1 MSAILAI
8 DTASP
13 AFALALQRDT
23 RDDGGG
29 ESDKPRIFESD
40 ADFSHASLLAT
51 VEERLRG
58 APLEAVVVVC
68 GPGSYSGLRAGI
80 ATAQGLAIARGCTL
94 AGISTLEAVAA
105 AYQRDSREPRDFT
118 AVHPAGRGDFAAQ
131 AFRGSLPTGPMRI
144 VSPDALSAALV
155 GEGADDFDGGVVV
168 NAAGRAA
175 AALDRYRAD
184 ALTPVTEL
192 TAIYLRE
199 PNITPPSRP
208 FGPAGA
214 QDRLP
219 AR

>member
-1 MSAILAI
+1 MSAVLAI

-13 AFALALQRDT
+13 AFALAF
-23 RDDGGG
+23 DGVPG
-29 ESDKPRIFESD
+29 EQPRVVESA
-40 ADFSHASLLAT
+40 ADFSHASLLAA

-58 APLEAVVVVC
+58 VPLLAVVAVC

-80 ATAQGLAIARGCTL
+80 ATAQGLALAQGCIL

-105 AYQRDSREPRDFT
+105 ASQEPPDPMPALT
-118 AVHPAGRGDFAAQ
+118 AIHPAGRGDFAAQ
-131 AFRGSLPTGPMRI
+131 EFRGLAAAGPMRI
-144 VSPDALSAALV
+144 VAPEELV
-155 GEGADDFDGGVVV
+155 GLTLAGEGAAALGGRE
-168 NAAGRAA
+168 APARERAA
-175 AALDRYRAD
+175 AALARYREGV
-184 ALTPVTEL
+184 LEPVAEL

-199 PNITPPSRP
+199 PTVTAPRRP